1 MDVEL
6 SNNSDE
12 QLIFL
17 LMNTVK
23 ELRKRKFNINKYIDD
38 NTSNKI
44 EHNIY
49 NNPLNY

>member
-17 LMNTVK
+17 LMSTIK
-23 ELRKRKFNINKYIDD
+23 ELIKRKYNINKYINDSA
-38 NTSNKI
+38 SNKNK
-44 EHNIY
+44 HNIY
-49 NNPLNY
+49 DNPLNY

>member
-1 MDVEL
+1 MDIEL

-17 LMNTVK
+17 LMNTIK

-38 NTSNKI
+38 NTPNNIK
-44 EHNIY
+44 HNIY
-49 NNPLNY
+49 HKPLNY

>member
-1 MDVEL
+1 MDTEL

-17 LMNTVK
+17 LMNTIN

-38 NTSNKI
+38 NIPKQN
-44 EHNIY
+44 
-49 NNPLNY
+49 